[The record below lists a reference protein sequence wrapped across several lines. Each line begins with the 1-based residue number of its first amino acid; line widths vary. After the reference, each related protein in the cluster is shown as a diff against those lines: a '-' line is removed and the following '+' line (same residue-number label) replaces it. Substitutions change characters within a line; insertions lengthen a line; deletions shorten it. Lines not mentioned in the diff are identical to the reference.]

1 MRDVAALAQV
11 SIKTVSRVINGEPG
25 VTPQMADRVAAAIE
39 RLDYRHDFAAS
50 ALRRTDRRSATIGMV
65 LEDLANPFSAAVQRA
80 VEDVARER
88 GVLVLAGSSDEDI
101 ERERTLVATFTNR
114 RVDGLVIMPA
124 GTDHSYLVNE
134 RRAGTAMVF
143 VDRGP
148 VFLDADAV
156 LVDNLGGTRHGVRHL
171 VERGHRRIGFV
182 GDLQSIPTA
191 ALRYR
196 GYVDELATHGI
207 TVDPALVALDV
218 HGMAGAESAVARL
231 LAHAEPPSA
240 LFTAQNLLTI
250 GAVRALRRNGA
261 HHRVALVGF
270 DDVVVADLL
279 DPGITVIAQDAA
291 LIGRIAGEVLFR
303 RLDGDRSPSRQ
314 HVVPTRLVARG
325 SGEIPAPWS
334 RTSMTP

>member
-196 GYVDELATHGI
+196 GYVDELAAHGI

-250 GAVRALRRNGA
+250 GAVRGLRRNGA

-325 SGEIPAPWS
+325 SGEIPAP
-334 RTSMTP
+334 